1 MHLTLYEIMNQ
12 CDLQTSWLGETDRLH
27 QEIDNVSTDSR
38 TINAGD
44 LFVALKGD
52 RFDGHDY
59 VGLALQKNVLG
70 AVVSRAW
77 QESQPQDD
85 LNNILVVDEPLTA
98 LQSMAAFYRQ
108 KFDIPVLALTGS
120 SGKTTT
126 KEMISA
132 VLSGTFS
139 VHRNIKSFNNHIG
152 VPLTLLGLRKEHE
165 LCVAELG
172 TNHFGE
178 LSILSKLVQPTMVL
192 LTNIGYA
199 HLETFGSLYG
209 VLEAKLEILH
219 GTAPESRVIYRKD
232 DPLLRQVDWQSHP
245 TVSYGLNADADIQG
259 TIIDCDPE
267 GRYRFTCLGKEFSLS
282 VPGHHMVD
290 NALAAIAVAEQFG
303 VKEYREKIDSFAA
316 VDQRMQVRE
325 FAGMRVI
332 LDYYNA
338 NPDSVNAAFQTIS
351 DIEIKSGR
359 KIAILADML
368 ELGELSKTEHEKLA
382 QRAQDNGIDAMFLFG
397 DEMRH
402 TYERAK
408 RLGFDEVRYFERKQD
423 LLSETLNYVQAGD
436 LILIKGSRGMKLE
449 DVWHTFTDRT

>member
-1 MHLTLYEIMNQ
+1 MQLTLSEIMNH
-12 CDLQTSWLGETDRLH
+12 CDLHASWLGDTNRLH
-27 QEIDNVSTDSR
+27 QEIGLVSTDSR
-38 TINAGD
+38 SINAGD
-44 LFVALKGD
+44 LFVALKGE

-59 VGLALQKNVLG
+59 VRQALQKNVLG

-77 QESQPQDD
+77 QESQSHAVF
-85 LNNILVVDEPLTA
+85 NNMLVVDDPLTA
-98 LQSMAAFYRQ
+98 LQGMAAFYRQ

-132 VLSGTFS
+132 VLSGSFS

-152 VPLTLLGLRKEHE
+152 VPLTLLGLRKEHQI
-165 LCVAELG
+165 CVAELG

-178 LSILSKLVQPTMVL
+178 LSFLSKLVQPTMVL

-199 HLETFGSLYG
+199 HLESFGSLSG

-219 GTAPESRVIYRKD
+219 GAAPDAKVIYRKD
-232 DPLLRQVDWQSHP
+232 DPLLRQVDWQSHS
-245 TVSYGLNADADIQG
+245 TVSYGLSADSDIQG
-259 TIIDCDPE
+259 TIIDCDPK
-267 GRYRFTCLGKEFSLS
+267 GRYRFTCLDKEFSLS
-282 VPGHHMVD
+282 IPGRHMVD
-290 NALAAIAVAEQFG
+290 NALAAIAIARQFG
-303 VKEYREKIDSFAA
+303 IRDCRKEIESFAA

-325 FAGMRVI
+325 LAGMTLI

-338 NPDSVNAAFQTIS
+338 NPDSVNAAFHTLS
-351 DIEIKSGR
+351 DMEIKDGR
-359 KIAILADML
+359 RIAVLADML
-368 ELGELSKTEHEKLA
+368 ELGELAKTEHEKLA
-382 QRAQDNGIDAMFLFG
+382 QRAKDNGIDSLFLFG

-402 TYERAK
+402 TYERA
-408 RLGFDEVRYFERKQD
+408 RILGFEVVKYFEHKND
-423 LLSETLNYVQAGD
+423 LLSEISNYVESGD

>member
-1 MHLTLYEIMNQ
+1 MQLTLYEIMNQ
-12 CDLQTSWLGETDRLH
+12 CDLNGSWLGETDRLH
-27 QEIDNVSTDSR
+27 QKINQVSTDSR
-38 TINAGD
+38 SINAGD
-44 LFVALKGD
+44 VFVALKGD

-59 VGLALQKNVLG
+59 VGQALQKNVLG
-70 AVVSRAW
+70 SVVSRAW
-77 QESQPQDD
+77 QESQPQND
-85 LNNILVVDEPLTA
+85 LNNILVVDDPLTA
-98 LQSMAAFYRQ
+98 LQSMATFYRQ

-132 VLSGTFS
+132 VLSGSFA

-152 VPLTLLGLRKEHE
+152 VPLTLLGLRKEHH

-178 LSILSKLVQPTMVL
+178 LSVLSKLVQPTMIL

-199 HLETFGSLYG
+199 HLETFGSLHG
-209 VLEAKLEILH
+209 VLDAKLEILH
-219 GTAPESRVIYRKD
+219 GTAPDAKVIYRKD
-232 DPLLRQVDWQSHP
+232 DPFLNQVDWHSHP
-245 TVSYGLNADADIQG
+245 TVSYGLCADADIQG

-282 VPGHHMVD
+282 IPGRHMVD
-290 NALAAIAVAEQFG
+290 NALAAIAVAKQFG
-303 VKEYREKIDSFAA
+303 VKDYREKIESFAA
-316 VDQRMQVRE
+316 VDQRMQVKE
-325 FAGMRVI
+325 FAGMTVI

-338 NPDSVNAAFQTIS
+338 NPDSVYAAFQTMS
-351 DIEIKSGR
+351 DIEIKGGR
-359 KIAILADML
+359 RIAILADML

-382 QRAQDNGIDAMFLFG
+382 QRAQDNGIDSLFLFG
-397 DEMRH
+397 NEMRH
-402 TYERAK
+402 TYERA
-408 RLGFDEVRYFERKQD
+408 RTLGIDVVRYFERKQD
-423 LLSETLNYVQAGD
+423 LLSATLNYAQAGD